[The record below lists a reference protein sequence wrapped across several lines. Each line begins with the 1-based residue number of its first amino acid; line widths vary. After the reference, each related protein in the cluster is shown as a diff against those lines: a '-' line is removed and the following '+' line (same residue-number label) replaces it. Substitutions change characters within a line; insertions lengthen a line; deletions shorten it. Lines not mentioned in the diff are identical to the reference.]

1 MADYIQAIRAKVAHM
16 PIILNAA
23 AGAIVKDKQQIL
35 LQERTDTH
43 NWSLP
48 GGYMEYGETYE
59 QNVLRE
65 VAEDSGFQVKIIAP
79 IGLFDQGFTTYPNG
93 DQCQVISRLFLVEPI
108 GGDMIVSPTDE
119 TLSLKYFDFDNLPPL
134 LNPQTKDM
142 IIATQKFVQS

>member
-1 MADYIQAIRAKVAHM
+1 MADYIQAIRSKVAHM

-142 IIATQKFVQS
+142 IAATQKFVQS